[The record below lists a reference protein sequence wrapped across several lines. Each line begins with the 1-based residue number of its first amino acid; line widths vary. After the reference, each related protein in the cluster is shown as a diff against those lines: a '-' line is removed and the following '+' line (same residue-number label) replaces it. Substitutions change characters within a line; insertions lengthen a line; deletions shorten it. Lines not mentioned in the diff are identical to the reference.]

1 MGLLLK
7 ESTRKQIQQQPLGEI
22 SRGLHCMGQTTACT
36 NLQVSHVDMHD
47 SGKAIFEKV
56 PFAIGWRTHFNFCV
70 ANLPDPSQG
79 EPILRKSKQFTIF
92 EFIRKQE
99 NDEIMSD
106 YDTP

>member
-1 MGLLLK
+1 
-7 ESTRKQIQQQPLGEI
+7 
-22 SRGLHCMGQTTACT
+22 MGQTTACT

-92 EFIRKQE
+92 EFIKKQE

-106 YDTP
+106 YDTPQSCLLTQFHVAFAYTSNITVVSRVNH